1 MPPVSPRRLLS
12 IAAAAL
18 VLAPSASAAPHTLVV
33 GAAEATSQVPDIAG
47 AKAKMDLAQLAG
59 LGAIR
64 LAATWPAGQTQP
76 DPEALVGL
84 KNAVAAADLDAI
96 QTIVALDHGGA
107 KSTPTTPLARAQF
120 AAWAGNLARELPTVR
135 TFIVGN
141 EPNLNRFWMPQ
152 FGGRGADAAAPAY
165 EALLAKTYDALK
177 TASPSIQVIGGA
189 LSPHGADKPRA
200 PRQTHSPTRFLLDL
214 AQAYRRSRRAKPIM
228 DAFALHPYNDS
239 SLTPPTVAHP
249 HSTTITLAD
258 YQKLV
263 ALLKTAFRG
272 TAQPGAR
279 LPIVYAEYGIQ
290 TQIPSDKLS
299 AYTDLG
305 ALGAFDAVPEA
316 VQGAY
321 YSKAIRMAFCQ
332 PTVRTLLFFHVSDE
346 ADLDRWQSGLFYA
359 DDTPKSDLPTVKLA
373 VNAARAGTLTCKRFP
388 AKTRR

>member
-1 MPPVSPRRLLS
+1 MPPVSPRRLLP
-12 IAAAAL
+12 IAAASLA
-18 VLAPSASAAPHTLVV
+18 LAPSAAAAPHTLVV
-33 GAAEATSQVPDIAG
+33 GAAEATSQVPDLAT

-76 DPEALVGL
+76 DQDALVGL

-107 KSTPTTPLARAQF
+107 NFTPTTPLARAQY
-120 AAWAGNLARELPTVR
+120 AAWAANLARE
-135 TFIVGN
+135 
-141 EPNLNRFWMPQ
+141 
-152 FGGRGADAAAPAY
+152 
-165 EALLAKTYDALK
+165 
-177 TASPSIQVIGGA
+177 
-189 LSPHGADKPRA
+189 
-200 PRQTHSPTRFLLDL
+200 
-214 AQAYRRSRRAKPIM
+214 
-228 DAFALHPYNDS
+228 
-239 SLTPPTVAHP
+239 
-249 HSTTITLAD
+249 
-258 YQKLV
+258 
-263 ALLKTAFRG
+263 LKTAFRG
-272 TAQPGAR
+272 TAQPGAK

-321 YSKAIRMAFCQ
+321 YPKAIRMAFCQ

-388 AKTRR
+388 AKTRRQHL